1 MLSGIFGKKS
11 DHPMADIKSAQA
23 LLNDLPKND
32 AYKSLMELS
41 EWVESV
47 ADNTDF
53 KPDHQF
59 AVLRLL
65 DETAQPYTRKL
76 ARDYFTPQE
85 LNKFQE
91 NRLWLVLDNFYRH
104 TAKAYYTV
112 FNRYCSGDKGA
123 VTIKAQLPLLAARAV
138 YAMTGQL
145 KYICARYGP
154 VDNTVWSNLA
164 QLYRHAEQQ
173 QYLDTPLALYPGA
186 AGNTTVK
193 GELGRLLG
201 WYGCGVSTLKPLYMH
216 LAERIAGQYFA
227 SIEIGAQQG
236 ANSLFSFDLDRP
248 AAPVLVKADGM
259 TRCAQASGAGIPSTR
274 LLPQSAGCAITSDL
288 ASVVDSPSRMASSSI
303 SNVSEAGAALHPS
316 MRFVG
321 MAEMQPLLAALI
333 KALEK
338 GAVPESLNLGGTY
351 DAELVREVAQY
362 LLNFLTA
369 PPSRRSA
376 RRGIKVGLSVVNG
389 FARMIDRTDVAL
401 NFSDEQP
408 AHWDVEDISASGFR
422 TVLPA
427 QGTDGIRIGSLL
439 GVQPDGVA
447 HWGAAVVRRLMRDDA
462 NRLHVGAE
470 MLATRIDGVALNQSG
485 GGGGFED
492 GQPALWLQAKSEKLL
507 AGHPPGGPS
516 GETQLLMKAGTFSAH
531 RSLQARLNGKNYLLI
546 PGRLQEKSLDYD
558 LASFRV
564 IEQEPGSGE
573 S

>member
-23 LLNDLPKND
+23 LLDDLPKND

-41 EWVESV
+41 GWIESV

-65 DETAQPYTRKL
+65 DETAQPYARKL

-91 NRLWLVLDNFYRH
+91 NRLWLVLGNFYRH
-104 TAKAYYTV
+104 TAKAYYAV
-112 FNRYCSGDKGA
+112 FNRSCSGDKGA
-123 VTIKAQLPLLAARAV
+123 VAIKAQLPLLAARAV

-154 VDNTVWSNLA
+154 VDNTVWGNLA

-173 QYLDTPLALYPGA
+173 RYLDTPLALYSGA

-216 LAERIAGQYFA
+216 LTERIAGQYFA

-248 AAPVLVKADGM
+248 AAPVPVKAD
-259 TRCAQASGAGIPSTR
+259 
-274 LLPQSAGCAITSDL
+274 
-288 ASVVDSPSRMASSSI
+288 MA
-303 SNVSEAGAALHPS
+303 VHPS

-321 MAEMQPLLAALI
+321 MAEMRPLLEALI
-333 KALEK
+333 KTLQK
-338 GAVPESLNLGGTY
+338 GAAPESLNLGGAY
-351 DAELVREVAQY
+351 DAELVREAAQY

-369 PPSRRSA
+369 PPSRRSV
-376 RRGIKVGLSVVNG
+376 RRGIKVGLKVVNG

-422 TVLPA
+422 TMLPA

-439 GVQPDGVA
+439 GVQPDGVP

-470 MLATRIDGVALNQSG
+470 MLATRIDGVALSQSG

-507 AGHPPGGPS
+507 AGHPPGEPS
-516 GETQLLMKAGTFSAH
+516 GETQLLMKAGTFSTN
-531 RSLQARLNGKNYLLI
+531 RSLQTRLNGKNYLLI

-558 LASFRV
+558 LATFRV
-564 IEQEPGSGE
+564 IEQEPASGE
-573 S
+573 SC

>member
-23 LLNDLPKND
+23 LLDDLPKND

-41 EWVESV
+41 EWIESV

-53 KPDHQF
+53 KPDHQL

-65 DETAQPYTRKL
+65 DETAQPYARKL

-91 NRLWLVLDNFYRH
+91 NRLWLVLGNFYRH
-104 TAKAYYTV
+104 TAKAYYAV
-112 FNRYCSGDKGA
+112 FNRYCSGDRGA
-123 VTIKAQLPLLAARAV
+123 GSIKAQLPLLAARAV
-138 YAMTGQL
+138 CAMTGQL
-145 KYICARYGP
+145 KYICAHYGQ
-154 VDNTVWSNLA
+154 VDPTVWGNLA
-164 QLYRHAEQQ
+164 QLCQHAEQQ
-173 QYLDTPLALYPGA
+173 QYLDAPLALYSGV

-201 WYGCGVSTLKPLYMH
+201 WYGCGVNTLNPLYMH
-216 LAERIAGQYFA
+216 LTERIAGQYFA

-236 ANSLFSFDLDRP
+236 ANSLFSFNLDHP
-248 AAPVLVKADGM
+248 AAPVLVKADAPM
-259 TRCAQASGAGIPSTR
+259 
-274 LLPQSAGCAITSDL
+274 
-288 ASVVDSPSRMASSSI
+288 
-303 SNVSEAGAALHPS
+303 HPS
-316 MRFVG
+316 MRFVS
-321 MAEMQPLLAALI
+321 MTEMQPLLVALI
-333 KALEK
+333 KTLEK
-338 GAVPESLNLGGTY
+338 GAVPESLNLGGAY
-351 DAELVREVAQY
+351 DAELVREAAQH

-376 RRGIKVGLSVVNG
+376 RRGIKVGLNAVSG
-389 FARMIDRTDVAL
+389 FSRMIDRTDVAL

-408 AHWDVEDISASGFR
+408 AHWDVEDISASGFH

-439 GVQPDGVA
+439 GVQPDGVP

-470 MLATRIDGVALNQSG
+470 MLANQIAGVALSQS
-485 GGGGFED
+485 GGGFED

-507 AGHPPGGPS
+507 AGHPPGGSS
-516 GETQLLMKAGTFSAH
+516 GEVQLLMKAGTFSAH
-531 RSLQARLNGKNYLLI
+531 RSLQTRLNGKNYLLI
-546 PGRLQEKSLDYD
+546 PGRLQEKGLDYD
-558 LASFRV
+558 LANFRA
-564 IEQEPGSGE
+564 IEQESGSGE

>member
-23 LLNDLPKND
+23 LLDDLPKND

-41 EWVESV
+41 EWIESV

-53 KPDHQF
+53 KLDHQF

-65 DETAQPYTRKL
+65 DETAQPYARKL
-76 ARDYFTPQE
+76 ARDYFAPQE
-85 LNKFQE
+85 PNKFQE
-91 NRLWLVLDNFYRH
+91 NRLWLVLDNWYRH
-104 TAKAYYTV
+104 TAKAYYAV
-112 FNRYCSGDKGA
+112 FNRYCNGDKGA
-123 VTIKAQLPLLAARAV
+123 GAIKAQLPLLAARAV

-154 VDNTVWSNLA
+154 VDNAIWGNLA
-164 QLYRHAEQQ
+164 LIYKHAEQQ
-173 QYLDTPLALYPGA
+173 QYLDTPLTLYPGV

-201 WYGCGVSTLKPLYMH
+201 WYGCGVDTLKPLYMH
-216 LAERIAGQYFA
+216 LTERIVGQYC
-227 SIEIGAQQG
+227 SGIDIGAQQD
-236 ANSLFSFDLDRP
+236 ANSLFSFDLEHP
-248 AAPVLVKADGM
+248 AAPVHKADGL
-259 TRCAQASGAGIPSTR
+259 TRGAP
-274 LLPQSAGCAITSDL
+274 A
-288 ASVVDSPSRMASSSI
+288 
-303 SNVSEAGAALHPS
+303 S

-321 MAEMQPLLAALI
+321 MAEMQPKLAALI
-333 KALEK
+333 KTLEK

-351 DAELVREVAQY
+351 DAELVREAAQY
-362 LLNFLTA
+362 LLNYLAA

-376 RRGIKVGLSVVNG
+376 RRGIKVSLNVVNG
-389 FARMIDRTDVAL
+389 FDKMIERTDIAL

-408 AHWDVEDISASGFR
+408 AHWDVEDISASGFH

-427 QGTDGIRIGSLL
+427 QGTDGIRIGGLL
-439 GVQPDGVA
+439 GVQPDGVP

-462 NRLHVGAE
+462 NQLHVGAE
-470 MLATRIDGVALNQSG
+470 MLTNQIAGVALSQSG

-492 GQPALWLQAKSEKLL
+492 GQPALWLQAK
-507 AGHPPGGPS
+507 PGESS
-516 GETQLLMKAGTFSAH
+516 GEARLLMKAGAFSAQC
-531 RSLQARLNGKNYLLI
+531 SLQTRLNGKKYLLI
-546 PGRLQEKSLDYD
+546 PGKLQEKDLDYD

-564 IEQEPGSGE
+564 IEQESGSGE